1 MEEGGD
7 QFDRSLSPVAGPSG
21 IGRPEELT
29 GPANTG
35 GGVHKGE
42 SSKGASGIDMYNII
56 FNCVSVQESVGPHKE
71 RREVHTSPRLPENL
85 SSTVSVVCTLTPSC

>member
-7 QFDRSLSPVAGPSG
+7 QFDRSFSPVAGPSG
-21 IGRPEELT
+21 IGRHEELT

-42 SSKGASGIDMYNII
+42 YSKGASGIDMYNI
-56 FNCVSVQESVGPHKE
+56 
-71 RREVHTSPRLPENL
+71 
-85 SSTVSVVCTLTPSC
+85 